1 MEKFLVIPNEQT
13 PELDK
18 FPEMSV
24 KEYIDQNKTDLLEFL
39 DFANQQDTAVG
50 LAGNQ
55 VSMNDDRF
63 LHRVFALRNLED
75 DTWGLI
81 INPQIIEYIGIE
93 EFKSE
98 LCLTWKGR
106 KIIAPRHRA
115 VKVKYYDFAGNEF
128 TETYKGFEAQIWQ
141 HEINHLNG
149 VSEKVVELSHPDP
162 KDLNPPRNE
171 PCPCGSGKKYKKCC
185 FFIKVI

>member
-1 MEKFLVIPNEQT
+1 MVEKFIVIPNEQT

-18 FPEMSV
+18 FPDISV
-24 KEYIDQNKTDLLEFL
+24 KEYVDKNKTELIEFL
-39 DFANQQDTAVG
+39 DFASQQETAVG

-55 VSMNDDRF
+55 VAMDGERF
-63 LHRVFALRNLED
+63 KHRVFALRNLKD
-75 DTWGLI
+75 DTWSLI
-81 INPQIIEYIGIE
+81 VNPEIIEYIGIE

-98 LCLTWKGR
+98 LCLTWKGK
-106 KIIAPRHRA
+106 KIIAQRHRA

-149 VSEKVVELSHPDP
+149 VPEQVESIGYPDP
-162 KDLNPPRNE
+162 KEVDVQRNE

-185 FFIKVI
+185 LLLK